1 MVDDTNQEN
10 IEQENTNMDWKK
22 NGFDKHERL
31 TLRIN
36 MEEALRRNADKK
48 IQPFSQKKAKTS
60 KKPTKKI
67 KKIKTSIYDEDEE
80 DEEDYITTPVFNNL
94 QRFSLEQILTS
105 KEKKQLEKMEQEQSL
120 SHPEKL
126 QIQQINEEH
135 IKEQQK
141 EPVSAK
147 KTKTAEEPQNI
158 AEEKSDDL
166 LQNIFSQTPQKQ
178 EEEKIDTI
186 LLDNDEKSAK
196 TSIEDLLKEEKPQ
209 LEPQPEPQQVP
220 EEQTEKD
227 MRSLILEKSG
237 RTSQLQQQT
246 ETTEETEQ
254 NTKETAK
261 ENEKQAD
268 IDIKNIKDAKEQE
281 R

>member
-60 KKPTKKI
+60 KKPTQKI
-67 KKIKTSIYDEDEE
+67 KKIKTSIYDDEEE

-141 EPVSAK
+141 EPVSAE
-147 KTKTAEEPQNI
+147 KTQTAEDPQNI

-166 LQNIFSQTPQKQ
+166 LQNIFSQTPKKQ
-178 EEEKIDTI
+178 EDEKIDTT

-209 LEPQPEPQQVP
+209 LESQPEQ

-268 IDIKNIKDAKEQE
+268 IDIKNIKDSKEQE